1 MAVKG
6 NQPQDG
12 ACLPHKIHLQSGV
25 LKLSKYIYLSP
36 MKILYNGPE
45 KGWGKTRV
53 LSLAFINVLVRI
65 RGCSF
70 ALLLLLLPE
79 LCHSQ
84 EFEVGLI
91 GSVFWEN
98 VIIVFL
104 PSSIR
109 LERKTPQSEFNLHV
123 NIGY

>member
-1 MAVKG
+1 MGKG
-6 NQPQDG
+6 
-12 ACLPHKIHLQSGV
+12 K
-25 LKLSKYIYLSP
+25 
-36 MKILYNGPE
+36 
-45 KGWGKTRV
+45 V

-65 RGCSF
+65 HGCSF

-84 EFEVGLI
+84 KFEVRLI

-98 VIIVFL
+98 IIIVFL

-109 LERKTPQSEFNLHV
+109 LERKIAQSQFNLRI